1 MIDWDSTANWFL
13 VHGIRVLII
22 VAIAIAAYIILRKTV
37 PAAIGR
43 SLKQTMK
50 DQPSVEIEKRT
61 TTLNRLYYATS
72 AIVIFIISVFLILN
86 EIGINIATL
95 LAGFGVV
102 GIAVGFGA
110 QSLIRDLIAG
120 FMIQIENQFNVG
132 DVVSIAD
139 TRGIVESV
147 NLRRTTM
154 RDLDGILHVVPNG
167 EIKVASNY
175 TRAWSRAHLDIR
187 IAYKESVDNV
197 MSTIRKIW
205 EEVAEDATWGPQL
218 KSKTPWLLR
227 VNDLGDSGVVIK
239 VVGETEPMKQW
250 DVMGELRRRIKNAFD
265 EQGIEIPWN
274 YTKVYI
280 GDDIRSLPGQFFDDD
295 DQPRPNNS
303 KTAKSSRRSK
313 RI

>member
-1 MIDWDSTANWFL
+1 MVDWDSTQNWFL
-13 VHGIRVLII
+13 EHGIRILII
-22 VAIAIAAYIILRKTV
+22 LVILIISYIVIRKTV

-43 SLKQTMK
+43 SLKRTMK
-50 DQPSVEIEKRT
+50 GQPEVEVEKRT
-61 TTLNRLYYATS
+61 TTLNRLFTTTS
-72 AIVIFIISVFLILN
+72 LIVIIVVALFLILN

-95 LAGFGVV
+95 LAGFGVI

-120 FMIQIENQFNVG
+120 FMIQVENQFNVG
-132 DVVSIAD
+132 DVVKVAG
-139 TRGIVESV
+139 TTGIVETV
-147 NLRRTTM
+147 NLRRTTL

-187 IAYKESVDNV
+187 VAYKESVDDV
-197 MSTIRKIW
+197 MAIIRRIW
-205 EEVAEDATWGPQL
+205 EEVAEDAKWGPHL

-265 EQGIEIPWN
+265 EKGIEIPWH

-280 GDDIRSLPGQFFDDD
+280 GDDSKSLPVHIIDSEAQSG
-295 DQPRPNNS
+295 
-303 KTAKSSRRSK
+303 
-313 RI
+313 